1 MKGRVPAV
9 ALAGSVIAL
18 ALIARCTT
26 ESDTG
31 TVSNGAP
38 VPAGPTLASMD
49 TWGGQGHPAQ
59 AADAIVQDAGPRTE
73 RPIGE
78 MIAELTSAFDVALRE
93 YAARNPCEPSTA
105 AHCVELHATGVFEAL
120 ETHVGPELNSGAFGL
135 RARVAAGLST
145 AERAELHRTAVTS
158 PHEAERLAVLA
169 LLGYDRPSSPPTELL
184 AGVEHA
190 PIAEQVRR
198 LELHGGFPIDE
209 PAFELRVRDLA
220 LGGETDLRVRRRAL
234 RVLGDPASAGVISE
248 VALQLADDGT
258 VASDLRAALGRCGH
272 QCGTAIV
279 ELLRSEEPTRRAAG
293 WESLAQMMPGE
304 RRQTLSSVDLA
315 ELALDPSTHIA
326 RERAYM
332 H

>member
-1 MKGRVPAV
+1 M
-9 ALAGSVIAL
+9 ALASGVITL
-18 ALIARCTT
+18 ALLARCGT
-26 ESDTG
+26 EGGAG
-31 TVSNGAP
+31 TVRDGAP
-38 VPAGPTLASMD
+38 PPAGSDLASSEA
-49 TWGGQGHPAQ
+49 WGGQDRPAQ
-59 AADAIVQDAGPRTE
+59 PADAILQDAGPRME
-73 RPIGE
+73 RPLGE
-78 MIAELTSAFDVALRE
+78 LVAELTSAFDAALRDH
-93 YAARNPCEPSTA
+93 AARNPCEPSTA

-120 ETHVGPELNSGAFGL
+120 EARVGPDLNSGAFGL
-135 RARVAAGLST
+135 RARVAAGLS
-145 AERAELHRTAVTS
+145 AEERAELHRIAVTS

-169 LLGYDRPSSPPTELL
+169 LLGYDRPTSPPTELL
-184 AGVEHA
+184 AGVERA

-198 LELHGGFPIDE
+198 LELHGAFPIDE

-220 LGGETDLRVRRRAL
+220 LGAEIDHRVRRRAL

-248 VALQLADDGT
+248 VALQLADDEA

-279 ELLRSEEPTRRAAG
+279 ELLRSDEPTRREAG

-315 ELALDPSTHIA
+315 GVALDPSTQVA
-326 RERAYM
+326 RERALM